1 MTLFIGLVAATL
13 SVEGWAFGRI
23 GDYFSDAKDYVKD
36 VYNDAKDYANDFTG
50 GTGDMWR
57 NYK

>member
-1 MTLFIGLVAATL
+1 MKVNKVLFTLLVGLLASTL

-23 GDYFSDAKDYVKD
+23 GDYVKDYVKD
-36 VYNDAKDYANDFTG
+36 FYG
-50 GTGDMWR
+50 GSKDMWN